1 MKFAFF
7 NNLTGVNL
15 LSFFKI
21 LYTLNVYKGS
31 IYELKINSNSNLVL
45 PNSLGNNLIVLI
57 NLFFFG
63 S

>member
-15 LSFFKI
+15 LSFLKI